1 MNKKQEKLEE
11 IKCINKE
18 RDAEIQQLEYS
29 LALEEAVPDV
39 FSDGS
44 IKVRWSSDH
53 PHLWPEHWTMTIT
66 KSGSRNGRAVTVHLK
81 EHLDADWL
89 NRIQK
94 PSNWNRN
101 PDTKRRLAIAKSKAE
116 REVLNEQV

>member
-11 IKCINKE
+11 IKRINKE
-18 RDAEIQQLEYS
+18 RDVEIQQLEYS

-53 PHLWPEHWTMTIT
+53 PHLWPEHWAMTIT
-66 KSGSRNGRAVTVHLK
+66 ESSRGRAVVTVYLK
-81 EHLDADWL
+81 DHLDADWL

-94 PSNWNRN
+94 PSNWDRN
-101 PDTKRRLAIAKSKAE
+101 PDTKRRLAIAKSKSE
-116 REVLNEQV
+116 REVLNEQA